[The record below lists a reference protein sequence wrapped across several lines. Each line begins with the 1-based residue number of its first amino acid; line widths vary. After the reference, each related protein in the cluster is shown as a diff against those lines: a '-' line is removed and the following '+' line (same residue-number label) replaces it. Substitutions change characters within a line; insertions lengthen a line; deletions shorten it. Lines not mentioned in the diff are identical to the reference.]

1 MANEKLEKFV
11 RESANK
17 MGLDITR
24 YRPERTDVGRLA
36 TMLAHHSV
44 DCVLD
49 VGANT
54 GQFAQ
59 ALRSADYARRI
70 ISFEPLSDAHRALT
84 QAAAGDANWQIAPRS
99 VVGDRAGETEI
110 HVAGNSVSSSVLD
123 MLDSHVAA
131 APESDY
137 VGTEKVSMSTLDALL
152 AEMQVEASRCF
163 VKIDTQGYE
172 AQVLDGAAATLR
184 SAIGVQLEMSLVP
197 LYDHQALYD
206 ELTERVRGLGFSV
219 WAIWPA
225 LFDPASGR
233 MVQADVTFFR
243 S

>member
-1 MANEKLEKFV
+1 VANEKLEKFV

-17 MGLDITR
+17 VGLDITR

-36 TMLAHHSV
+36 TMLAHHKV

-49 VGANT
+49 IGANI

-59 ALRSADYARRI
+59 ALRNADYSQRI
-70 ISFEPLSDAHRALT
+70 ISFEPLSDANRALT
-84 QAAAGDANWQIAPRS
+84 QAAAGDANWEVAPRC
-99 VVGDRAGETEI
+99 VVGDRSGETEI
-110 HVAGNSVSSSVLD
+110 HIAGNSVSSSVLA

-137 VGTEKVSMSTLDALL
+137 VGTEQVPMNTLDALL
-152 AEMQVEASRCF
+152 AEMQVDTGRCF
-163 VKIDTQGYE
+163 LKIDTQGYE
-172 AQVLDGAAATLR
+172 SQVLDGAGGTLR
-184 SAIGVQLEMSLVP
+184 TAIGVQLEMSLMP
-197 LYDHQALYD
+197 LYEHQALYD
-206 ELTERVRGLGFSV
+206 ELVERVRGLGFGI

-225 LFDPASGR
+225 LFDPTSGR

-243 S
+243 N